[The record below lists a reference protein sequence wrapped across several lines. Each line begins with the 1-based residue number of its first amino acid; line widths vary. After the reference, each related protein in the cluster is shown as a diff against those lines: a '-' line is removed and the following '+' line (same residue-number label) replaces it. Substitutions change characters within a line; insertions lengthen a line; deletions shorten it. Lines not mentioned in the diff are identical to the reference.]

1 MKKGHAKVG
10 RSTQQ
15 RLQSARIDAVVVIS
29 LVVYG
34 IEVKPVPHKAT
45 DHARAAGE
53 TEEAIGMLSA
63 TCVKLGLWLV
73 VGGLE

>member
-1 MKKGHAKVG
+1 MSDAECKMKKGHEEVG

-29 LVVYG
+29 LVVYC
-34 IEVKPVPHKAT
+34 IEVEPVPHHAT

-53 TEEAIGMLSA
+53 TEEAFGMLVA
-63 TCVKLGLWLV
+63 TCV
-73 VGGLE
+73 